1 MSTAPFPYR
10 LAAFDLDGTLL
21 APDHTITER
30 TRRALL
36 LLAGLGVQCV
46 LASGRTHESTARYA
60 SALGL
65 EAPIISYNGAMVRLP
80 HSSAPLRHTPL
91 PPGVAEPV
99 IRFCEDQGLHL
110 NLYLD
115 DVMYVRTLGHWARYY
130 QRQTGSVPVPSGEL
144 TRFAG
149 CSPTKLLIIDEPD
162 SILELEGR
170 FRRELGEAAYVTR
183 TNPEYLEFMH
193 PSVSKAG
200 ALLDLAQR
208 AGHGSAE
215 CLAFGDGDNDAPM
228 LAAAGLGVAMP
239 RASAAAVA
247 AANRHQQEGGDEALA
262 LAIERIIAEGADP
275 S

>member
-1 MSTAPFPYR
+1 MATASFPYR

-30 TRRALL
+30 TARAVTQLV
-36 LLAGLGVQCV
+36 ALGVQCV

-60 SALGL
+60 AALDL
-65 EAPIISYNGAMVRLP
+65 HTPIISYNGAMVRFP
-80 HSSAPLRHTPL
+80 SAPAPLRHTPL
-91 PPGVAEPV
+91 PAEAAEPV

-110 NLYLD
+110 NVYLD
-115 DVMYVRTLGHWARYY
+115 DVMYVRTVGRWARFY
-130 QRQTGSVPVPSGEL
+130 QRQTGSVPVPTGAL
-144 TRFAG
+144 TRLAG
-149 CSPTKLLIIDEPD
+149 RSPTKLLIIDEPD
-162 SILELEGR
+162 KILELEGR
-170 FRRELGEAAYVTR
+170 FRQELGETAYVTR

-193 PSVSKAG
+193 PSVSKAA
-200 ALLDLAQR
+200 ALLELAHR
-208 AGHGSAE
+208 AGHGPAE

-247 AANRHQQEGGDEALA
+247 AARRHQQEGGDEALA